1 MLVRSGGDVLGK
13 NASVIGA
20 GMAKHAQRGLTL
32 GLAAAVVALA
42 GSFGGVARAE
52 PVAAPTVATPSAG
65 PQTAGE
71 QLDALLGLSSAPATT
86 STTKTDAQ
94 RDKLDT
100 LLTRTEDAPEDEL
113 TAAVALM
120 NQSAKRLHGQQDAGV
135 DTQRVQ
141 EETLRKLD
149 ALIAK
154 ARKQSQSQCSN
165 SSCDNPESK
174 NQEQQ
179 QQQQQQAQSQPKESQ
194 ASMQERRAQG
204 AADKQAAEA
213 PRAVDPS
220 LRPALESARAAW
232 GNLPARL
239 RQSLMQGAGDTFSRE
254 YQRMTEEY
262 YKRLGE
268 QAE

>member
-1 MLVRSGGDVLGK
+1 VRSQSHRGV
-13 NASVIGA
+13 GA
-20 GMAKHAQRGLTL
+20 GLSRV
-32 GLAAAVVALA
+32 LAAVAVAGGMGVVAWA
-42 GSFGGVARAE
+42 DQAVPAA
-52 PVAAPTVATPSAG
+52 PVASTQPAAAT
-65 PQTAGE
+65 TAGE
-71 QLDALLGLSSAPATT
+71 QLDALLGLSTPARPAAPA
-86 STTKTDAQ
+86 STDAQ

-100 LLTRTEDAPEDEL
+100 LLTRADDAPEDEL
-113 TAAVALM
+113 SAAVALM
-120 NQSAKRLHGQQDAGV
+120 NQSAKRLHGQQDAGI

-154 ARKQSQSQCSN
+154 ARKQSQSQCS
-165 SSCDNPESK
+165 SGSCDNPDNK
-174 NQEQQ
+174 NQDQQQ
-179 QQQQQQAQSQPKESQ
+179 QQQQQQAQTQPKESQ

-204 AADKQAAEA
+204 AADRQAAEA

>member
-1 MLVRSGGDVLGK
+1 M
-13 NASVIGA
+13 A
-20 GMAKHAQRGLTL
+20 GMF
-32 GLAAAVVALA
+32 VALA
-42 GSFGGVARAE
+42 VAGGMGAVAWADQAV
-52 PVAAPTVATPSAG
+52 PAAPVGASQPAAAT
-65 PQTAGE
+65 TAGE
-71 QLDALLGLSSAPATT
+71 QLDALLGLSSPARPA
-86 STTKTDAQ
+86 SPSSTDAQ

-100 LLTRTEDAPEDEL
+100 LLTRADDAPEDEL
-113 TAAVALM
+113 SAAVALM
-120 NQSAKRLHGQQDAGV
+120 NQSARRLHGQQDAGI

-154 ARKQSQSQCSN
+154 ARKQSQSQCSS

-174 NQEQQ
+174 NQDQQ
-179 QQQQQQAQSQPKESQ
+179 QQQQQQAQAQPKESQ

-204 AADKQAAEA
+204 AADRQSAEA